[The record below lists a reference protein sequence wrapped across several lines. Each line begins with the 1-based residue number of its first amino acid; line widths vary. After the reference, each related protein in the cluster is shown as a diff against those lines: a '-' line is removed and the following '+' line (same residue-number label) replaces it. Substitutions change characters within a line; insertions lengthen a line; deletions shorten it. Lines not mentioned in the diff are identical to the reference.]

1 MATDIRSRKITSL
14 PELIPSYDITGATV
28 DYSGGPN
35 QYNLDEWING
45 LYLLLAYNEDSTREN
60 FKLKLWDLINKFIR
74 NFILTEYVNDIQRR
88 LDEIDEQLEEDFA
101 TKDDIQRLTEIIQK
115 YHPDGEVFNILYNVD
130 DNIRL
135 ISWKNTITASETV
148 RILYE
153 LKSDNYKLDD
163 NEENMII
170 TNANYQLD
178 KTTKTIL
185 ISGARGNVNV
195 TLRTKKLNSLFMV
208 LYTNDQ
214 LRNIFGTNYDYSDRT
229 WVSNISNII
238 SNEINNSDNKYFTDE
253 IFSTFGV
260 NNPINSQA
268 NNNGYYTIII
278 SKKYI
283 DMDASTL
290 STAPNTFAQMK
301 LIFKDSNGNKYE
313 LFSSSAAVFGNPNTN
328 VHIDFERPYGEF
340 TYNMFKDNNNSYP
353 EYDNK
358 FVVLRFNMNAYNNL
372 YFYKLN

>member
-1 MATDIRSRKITSL
+1 MQQK
-14 PELIPSYDITGATV
+14 
-28 DYSGGPN
+28 
-35 QYNLDEWING
+35 
-45 LYLLLAYNEDSTREN
+45 
-60 FKLKLWDLINKFIR
+60 
-74 NFILTEYVNDIQRR
+74 
-88 LDEIDEQLEEDFA
+88 
-101 TKDDIQRLTEIIQK
+101 IIQK

-135 ISWKNTITASETV
+135 ISWKNTITSSETV

-290 STAPNTFAQMK
+290 STAPNTFVQMK

-340 TYNMFKDNNNSYP
+340 AYNMFKDNNNSYP

-358 FVVLRFNMNAYNNL
+358 FVILRFNMNAYNNL
-372 YFYKLN
+372 YLYKLN

>member
-14 PELIPSYDITGATV
+14 PELIPSYDINGATV
-28 DYSGGPN
+28 DYAGGPN
-35 QYNLDEWING
+35 QYNLNEWING

-88 LDEIDEQLEEDFA
+88 LDEIDEQLEGDFA

-115 YHPDGEVFNILYNVD
+115 YHPDGEVFNILYNID
-130 DNIRL
+130 ENIRL
-135 ISWKNTITASETV
+135 ISWKNTITTSETV

-163 NEENMII
+163 SEENMSI

-214 LRNIFGTNYDYSDRT
+214 LRNIFGNNYDYSDRT
-229 WVSNISNII
+229 WVANISNII
-238 SNEINNSDNKYFTDE
+238 SADINNSDNKYFTDE
-253 IFSTFGV
+253 IFTTFGV

-290 STAPNTFAQMK
+290 STAPNTFSQMK
-301 LIFKDSNGNKYE
+301 LIFKDSLGNKYE
-313 LFSSSAAVFGNPNTN
+313 LFSSAAAVFGNPNTN

-340 TYNMFKDNNNSYP
+340 SYNMFKDNNNSYP

-358 FVVLRFNMNAYNNL
+358 FIVIRFNMNAYNNL

>member
-14 PELIPSYDITGATV
+14 PELIPSYDINGATV
-28 DYSGGPN
+28 DYAGGPN

-74 NFILTEYVNDIQRR
+74 NFMLTEYVNDIQRR
-88 LDEIDEQLEEDFA
+88 LDEIDEQLEGDFA

-115 YHPDGEVFNILYNVD
+115 YHPDGEVFNILYNID
-130 DNIRL
+130 ENIRL
-135 ISWKNTITASETV
+135 ISWKNTITTSETV

-163 NEENMII
+163 SEENMSI

-214 LRNIFGTNYDYSDRT
+214 LRNIFGNNYDYSDRT
-229 WVSNISNII
+229 WVANISNII
-238 SNEINNSDNKYFTDE
+238 SADINNSDNKYFTDE
-253 IFSTFGV
+253 IFTTFGV

-290 STAPNTFAQMK
+290 STAPNTFSQMK
-301 LIFKDSNGNKYE
+301 LIFKDSLGNKYE
-313 LFSSSAAVFGNPNTN
+313 LFSSAAAVFGNPNTN

-340 TYNMFKDNNNSYP
+340 SYNMFKDNNNSYP

-358 FVVLRFNMNAYNNL
+358 FIVIRFNMNAYNNL

>member
-14 PELIPSYDITGATV
+14 PELIPSYDINGATV
-28 DYSGGPN
+28 DYAGGPN

-88 LDEIDEQLEEDFA
+88 LDEIDEQLEGDFA

-115 YHPDGEVFNILYNVD
+115 YHPDGEVFNILYNID
-130 DNIRL
+130 ENIRL
-135 ISWKNTITASETV
+135 ISWKNTITTSETV

-163 NEENMII
+163 SEENMNI

-214 LRNIFGTNYDYSDRT
+214 LRNIFGNNYDYSDRT
-229 WVSNISNII
+229 WVANISNII
-238 SNEINNSDNKYFTDE
+238 SADINNSDNKYFTDE
-253 IFSTFGV
+253 IFTTFGV

-290 STAPNTFAQMK
+290 STAPNTFSQMK
-301 LIFKDSNGNKYE
+301 LIFKDSLGNKYE
-313 LFSSSAAVFGNPNTN
+313 LFSSAAAVFGNPNTN

-340 TYNMFKDNNNSYP
+340 SYNMFKDNNNSYP

-358 FVVLRFNMNAYNNL
+358 FIVIRFNMNAYNNL